1 MMEEGILASDMSGR
15 GRTYATERLQTV
27 LPDTLS
33 LNIRLITHSAAVRD
47 HTRTYLRYE
56 DTLLL
61 TQATR

>member
-15 GRTYATERLQTV
+15 GRTYAPEKLKKV

-33 LNIRLITHSAAVRD
+33 LKTRLITHSAAVRD
-47 HTRTYLRYE
+47 HTRTYLTYE

-61 TQATR
+61 TAATR